1 MSRVSYTSMATP
13 VGAHEQVTI
22 LDFGGQY
29 TQLIARRVRE
39 CNVFCEI
46 LPYDTPLAEIR
57 RRAPKGVILSGG
69 PASVYEPNAPRVD
82 PELFTL
88 GIPVLG
94 ICYGHQLMAHLL
106 GGVVA
111 PAPQREYGRTL
122 LTVVHAEPLFEQL
135 DYHLTC
141 WMSHGDIV
149 ETAPPGFAIM
159 AETENTPVAAMGDLT
174 RRLYGVQFHPEVA
187 HTPFGMHLLRN
198 FLYQVCRCRGDWT
211 MRHFIEESIA
221 AIRAQVGDAQV
232 LCAVSGGVDSCTV
245 AALVQRAIGEQLTC
259 IFVDHGLM
267 RQGEAEQVRTLFTQH
282 FPSRLI
288 FVDARERFLERLAGV
303 VDPEQKRKIIGEE
316 FVRVFEAHA
325 DAIEQCRYLAQG
337 TLYPDVIESGTRLAA
352 KIKTHHNVGGLP
364 EWMTMTLIEP
374 LRYLF
379 KDEVRRVALELGLP
393 PEIVWRQPFPG
404 PGLAVRVLGAVT
416 AEKLDIVRAADAILN
431 EELVRTGWA
440 QRVWQAFAVLPD
452 VRSVGV
458 MGDQRTYQH
467 PIVLRVVHS
476 EDAMTAEPAEL
487 PWNLLLRIANRI
499 SNEVAG
505 VNRVLY
511 DLSSKPPA
519 TIEWE

>member
-1 MSRVSYTSMATP
+1 MATP
-13 VGAHEQVTI
+13 IGAHEQVVI

-46 LPYDTPLAEIR
+46 LPYDTPLTELR
-57 RRAPKGVILSGG
+57 RRSPKGVILSGG
-69 PASVYEPNAPRVD
+69 PASVYEPDAPRVD

-88 GIPVLG
+88 GIPMLG

-106 GGVVA
+106 GGTVS

-122 LTVVHAEPLFEQL
+122 LTVVHAEPLFDQL
-135 DYHLTC
+135 DFHLTC
-141 WMSHGDIV
+141 WMSHGDTV
-149 ETAPPGFAIM
+149 ETPPAGFAVL
-159 AETENTPVAAMGDLT
+159 AETENTPVAAMGDLE
-174 RRLYGVQFHPEVA
+174 RKLFGVQFHPEVA
-187 HTPFGMHLLRN
+187 HTPFGIHLLRN
-198 FLYQVCRCRGDWT
+198 FLYQVCGCKGDWT
-211 MRHFIEESIA
+211 MRNFIQESISS
-221 AIRAQVGDAQV
+221 IRERVGNEGV

-245 AALVQRAIGEQLTC
+245 AALVQQAIGEQLTC

-267 RQGEAEQVRTLFTQH
+267 RQGEADQVRTLFTQH

-288 FVDARERFLERLAGV
+288 FVDARQRFLERLRGIT
-303 VDPEQKRKIIGEE
+303 DPEQKRKVIGEE
-316 FVRVFEAHA
+316 FVRIFEEHA
-325 DAIEQCRYLAQG
+325 DAIGQCRYLAQG

-364 EWMTMTLIEP
+364 EWMTMELIEP
-374 LRYLF
+374 LRFLF
-379 KDEVRRVALELGLP
+379 KDEVRRVAQELGLP

-404 PGLAVRVLGAVT
+404 PGLAVRVLGEVS
-416 AEKLDIVRAADAILN
+416 AEKLAVVRAADAILS
-431 EELVRTGWA
+431 EELTRTGWA

-487 PWNLLLRIANRI
+487 PWDLLLRIANRI